1 MVTTWM
7 KLKPIRHQMAI
18 AGQVSDAQTGQVI
31 PGARVELSPLSGTF
45 KTRLALQAMQYG
57 ERWEAMTERPDR
69 THTAIDGSFYF
80 LDLPDGSYTL
90 MVSLLGAGTR
100 YGPTQS
106 TVTVSRQGDRIQRAT
121 VDIALSPTTLKGKIT
136 NSEGVPVVMAKV
148 QVVGSGES
156 TFSDSQGN
164 YVLTGLEAAKPSG
177 QRMVTVL
184 AQGYELIS
192 QGTPLSQAEVKTLDF
207 TLKLKQANVAGGTNG
222 KRS

>member
-7 KLKPIRHQMAI
+7 KLKPIRHQVAI

-31 PGARVELSPLSGTF
+31 PGARVELSPLSGPF

-57 ERWEAMTERPDR
+57 ERWQAMTERADR
-69 THTAIDGSFYF
+69 THTANDGSFHF
-80 LDLPDGSYTL
+80 LDLPDGRYTL
-90 MVSLLGAGTR
+90 TVSLLGAGTR
-100 YGPTQS
+100 YGLAQS
-106 TVTVSRQGDRIQRAT
+106 TVAVSRQGDRIQRAT
-121 VDIALSPTTLKGKIT
+121 ADMALPATTVKGQIT
-136 NSEGVPVVMAKV
+136 NSEGAPVVMAKV
-148 QVVGSGES
+148 QMVGSGES

-164 YVLTGLEAAKPSG
+164 YLLTGLQSG
-177 QRMVTVL
+177 QRMVTVT

>member
-18 AGQVSDAQTGQVI
+18 AGQASDAQTGQVL

-45 KTRLALQAMQYG
+45 KTRLAMQAMQYG
-57 ERWEAMTERPDR
+57 ERWQAMAERPDR
-69 THTAIDGSFYF
+69 TYTASDGSFYF
-80 LDLPDGSYTL
+80 LDLPDGRYTL
-90 MVSLLGAGTR
+90 TVSLLGAGTR

-121 VDIALSPTTLKGKIT
+121 ADIALPPTTLKGQIK
-136 NSEGVPVVMAKV
+136 NAEGAPVVMAKV
-148 QVVGSGES
+148 QVAGSGES

-164 YVLTGLEAAKPSG
+164 YLLTGLEAAKPSG
-177 QRMVTVL
+177 QRMVTVT

-192 QGTPLSQAEVKTLDF
+192 QGAPLSQAEVKTLDF
-207 TLKLKQANVAGGTNG
+207 ILKLKQANVAGGTNG

>member
-7 KLKPIRHQMAI
+7 KLKPIRHQVAI
-18 AGQVSDAQTGQVI
+18 AGQVSDAQTGQVL
-31 PGARVELSPLSGTF
+31 PGARVELSPLSGPF

-57 ERWEAMTERPDR
+57 ERWQAMTERADR
-69 THTAIDGSFYF
+69 THTANDGSFHF
-80 LDLPDGSYTL
+80 LDLPDGRYTL
-90 MVSLLGAGTR
+90 TVSLLGAGTR
-100 YGPTQS
+100 YGLAQS
-106 TVTVSRQGDRIQRAT
+106 TVAVSRQGDRIQRAT
-121 VDIALSPTTLKGKIT
+121 ADIALPPTTLKGQIK
-136 NSEGVPVVMAKV
+136 NAEGAPVIMAKV

-164 YVLTGLEAAKPSG
+164 YMLTGLEAAKPSG
-177 QRMVTVL
+177 QRMVTAL
-184 AQGYELIS
+184 AQGYEPIS